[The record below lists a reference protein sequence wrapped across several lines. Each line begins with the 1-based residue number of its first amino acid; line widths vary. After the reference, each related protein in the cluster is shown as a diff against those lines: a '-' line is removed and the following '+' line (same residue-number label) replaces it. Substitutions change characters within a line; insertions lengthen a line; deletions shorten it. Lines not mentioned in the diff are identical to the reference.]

1 MKRSRKAC
9 QKSQL
14 QRLRSLRLVLVGVG
28 ILLTAALIVVF
39 LLWFSSPGMASSPD
53 REPSNRQGSQSR
65 ETQPFPTDTSEAAV
79 SPEPQETQAAQ
90 ETESP
95 AAEPVNP
102 PETVS
107 DSDITDFLDKDREK
121 EGIDEDSGPEATVD
135 IPTLSG
141 SPSAHSFGSA
151 TVFLMANTRTQSGGM
166 ILPQP
171 KAPEGSPEAAVPAQ
185 GDASGME
192 TLPKRPGQA
201 ASGLQRGVFMTLCV
215 LLGVDAAGIL
225 ILSVMIAR
233 EAKSQKEA
241 SKAPEAAPCPAAD
254 ALPCQAPIY
263 PLPSVGKVHNIGARP
278 YQEDSLGVAML
289 EDGVFAVVADGM
301 GGLSGGDKVSQEIVK
316 TMLSYSD
323 RLTPSQMDGI
333 LGQMVDAVNDTV
345 NRMLGPNG
353 LYKSGSTLLAVLV
366 RQGRFHWI
374 TVGDSHIYLYRDGTL
389 IQLNQEHNRGQEL
402 LRKAVR
408 GEISFEEARSD
419 PKKNGLTSFIGM
431 GSLRYIDKSIQS
443 IPLKAG
449 DRIALMTDGV
459 FNTLPDMAIASVL
472 AQYSEAQEAAG
483 ELERRVISRGNPR
496 QDNFT
501 AVILGF

>member
-14 QRLRSLRLVLVGVG
+14 RRLRSLRLVLVGIG
-28 ILLTAALIVVF
+28 ILLTAALIVVS
-39 LLWFSSPGMASSPD
+39 LLWFPSPGMASSPG

-79 SPEPQETQAAQ
+79 SPEPQETQAAW
-90 ETESP
+90 ETENS
-95 AAEPVNP
+95 AAETGNPSEEVNTP
-102 PETVS
+102 
-107 DSDITDFLDKDREK
+107 DIGDILDKDGGK
-121 EGIDEDSGPEATVD
+121 EGGEEGSD
-135 IPTLSG
+135 IPTLSDG
-141 SPSAHSFGSA
+141 PSAHSFGSA

-166 ILPQP
+166 MLPQP
-171 KAPEGSPEAAVPAQ
+171 KAPESSPEAAVPAQ

-201 ASGLQRGVFMTLCV
+201 ASGLQRGVFMILCV

-449 DRIALMTDGV
+449 DRIVLMTDGV

>member
-14 QRLRSLRLVLVGVG
+14 RRLRSLRLVLVGVG

-107 DSDITDFLDKDREK
+107 DSDITDILDKDREK
-121 EGIDEDSGPEATVD
+121 EGIDEDSGPEAIVD

-151 TVFLMANTRTQSGGM
+151 TVFLMANTTAQSGGM
-166 ILPQP
+166 MLPSP
-171 KAPEGSPEAAVPAQ
+171 KAPEVSPEAAVPAQ
-185 GDASGME
+185 GADPGMG
-192 TLPKRPGQA
+192 TLQQQPGRVTFR
-201 ASGLQRGVFMTLCV
+201 LQRGVFLTLCV
-215 LLGVDAAGIL
+215 LLGADVAGIL
-225 ILSVMIAR
+225 ILSVMIAQ
-233 EAKSQKEA
+233 EAKSQKKA
-241 SKAPEAAPCPAAD
+241 VKAPEAAPCPTAD